1 MQEQVSYTDVE
12 NNFDDILDRVC
23 LSCEPLLIKRKN
35 GSNVVIMSESCW
47 NSIRE
52 TLYLASSAKDW
63 CDICKNADI
72 KECSEALL

>member
-1 MQEQVSYTDVE
+1 MQRQLSYTEVE
-12 NNFDDILDRVC
+12 NNFDDILDQVC
-23 LSCEPLLIKRKN
+23 LSCEPLSVIRKD

-63 CDICKNADI
+63 HDICKNADI
-72 KECSEALL
+72 KECSETLL